1 MESVCKNCDMKLKRS
16 DCSDEEYVECET
28 RRWIGKYVNCFNT
41 DELVNII
48 ESEFSKNMEKYGYDE
63 HRNYVRNF
71 LIDIASF
78 CIDRSRHY

>member
-1 MESVCKNCDMKLKRS
+1 MDSVCKNCDMGLKRS
-16 DCSDEEYVECET
+16 DCSDEEYIECET

-48 ESEFSKNMEKYGYDE
+48 ESEFSKNTGKYGYDE

-71 LIDIASF
+71 LIDMASF